1 MSHTTTSK
9 TMSALPLRLC
19 RHMHASTT
27 SGAAVQV
34 LPMASAMGSEAE
46 LAALRE
52 QLTAAVASQDF
63 AQAALLKPQV
73 EALQVKLDEQAAG
86 ASMPTATA
94 SAFAPGAGAPG
105 SMPSA
110 TVASA
115 GTGRYDGGAMPT
127 VSAGAPGGALP
138 VASAASPPGQAPP
151 LPCLY
156 MRV

>member
-73 EALQVKLDEQAAG
+73 EALQVKLDEQAAAQVSPPRHLLALYCLYCKRAHLAHSG
-86 ASMPTATA
+86 ACEPWGTLRRA
-94 SAFAPGAGAPG
+94 SGD
-105 SMPSA
+105 STDA
-110 TVASA
+110 TV
-115 GTGRYDGGAMPT
+115 GAD
-127 VSAGAPGGALP
+127 VCREA
-138 VASAASPPGQAPP
+138 APP
-151 LPCLY
+151 NRRRRIKEKTIY
-156 MRV
+156 

>member
-1 MSHTTTSK
+1 
-9 TMSALPLRLC
+9 
-19 RHMHASTT
+19 
-27 SGAAVQV
+27 
-34 LPMASAMGSEAE
+34 MASA
-46 LAALRE
+46 
-52 QLTAAVASQDF
+52 F
-63 AQAALLKPQV
+63 APG
-73 EALQVKLDEQAAG
+73 AG
-86 ASMPTATA
+86 APGSMPTATASAFAPGAGAPQAGIMPTATA

-151 LPCLY
+151 LPCLFVLPCVPEHASLKHECI
-156 MRV
+156 RARRGSLPALHREELSLEGKLPTCPIRRQTRP